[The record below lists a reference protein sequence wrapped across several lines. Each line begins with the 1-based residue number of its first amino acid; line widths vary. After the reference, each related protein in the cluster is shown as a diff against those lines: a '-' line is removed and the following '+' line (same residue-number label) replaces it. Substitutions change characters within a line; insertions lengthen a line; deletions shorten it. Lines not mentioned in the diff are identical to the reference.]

1 MNRQSTKKHC
11 SYHLYNGTTAIALV
25 IVWFIF
31 NQIVA
36 GIAAAIL
43 VVMIIISGVLLR
55 QAFLKMDNY
64 VDDLSGHISASS
76 NKAIKHLPIG
86 MIVR

>member
-1 MNRQSTKKHC
+1 MNRQSTKSVAHTI
-11 SYHLYNGTTAIALV
+11 HINGTYAIALV

-43 VVMIIISGVLLR
+43 VVMIIISGVIETS
-55 QAFLKMDNY
+55 F
-64 VDDLSGHISASS
+64 S
-76 NKAIKHLPIG
+76 
-86 MIVR
+86 